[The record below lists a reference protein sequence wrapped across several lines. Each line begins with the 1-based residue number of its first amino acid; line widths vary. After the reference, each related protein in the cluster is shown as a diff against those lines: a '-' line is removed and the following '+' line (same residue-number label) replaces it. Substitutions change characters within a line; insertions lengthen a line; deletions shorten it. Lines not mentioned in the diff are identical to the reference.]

1 MKRRAASIS
10 LALAAGIL
18 IGGMSSACGVP
29 EDSSPRPLSLEDPS
43 AAQEFLPAVP
53 PSPRTEDEE
62 ILTIYFDKDKEDLK
76 IAEILREASKP
87 VSPRDILDILLAGP
101 YEQETEEGYVSYL
114 PRADELLNTRS
125 ESGVFVVNFKRGSR
139 LEELSGLQ
147 MYLAAGQLVLSLVD
161 NSDIQ
166 GVRVEIEGSS
176 VALPSDYGDLDRPVR
191 REDYQDLTIETL
203 PFDIL
208 LLPPFPSPED
218 EDEIQTDFEQT
229 G

>member
-1 MKRRAASIS
+1 MKQRAVSIS

-18 IGGMSSACGVP
+18 IGGMLSACGVP

-43 AAQEFLPAVP
+43 AAQDSLLAVP
-53 PSPRTEDEE
+53 SPQTEDEE

-76 IAEILREASKP
+76 IAEILRGASKP
-87 VSPRDILDILLAGP
+87 VMPRDIVDILLAGP
-101 YEQETEEGYVSYL
+101 YEHETEEGYVTYL
-114 PRADELLNTRS
+114 PRINELLNTRND
-125 ESGVFVVNFKRGSR
+125 SGVFVVNFKRGSR

-191 REDYQDLTIETL
+191 REDYLDIIIEPLLLET
-203 PFDIL
+203 L

-218 EDEIQTDFEQT
+218 EDEFQADFDQT